1 VTSTRTR
8 PLIAAIGVA
17 LAMSLGG
24 CGLGGNGVNKA
35 TNLAN
40 QRKAA
45 VAFIGDKRGVQ
56 EIAFTREGGRS
67 GFGAPW
73 AVNAVI
79 TMGGHEY
86 QAILGVTSGSGV
98 SEPLP
103 IIGVED
109 APTAVSVT
117 YSDGSSEV
125 IE

>member
-1 VTSTRTR
+1 MSTRTR
-8 PLIAAIGVA
+8 FPIAVIAVA
-17 LAMSLGG
+17 LALSLGG
-24 CGLGGNGVNKA
+24 CGLGGNGVDKE
-35 TNLAN
+35 TNLVN

-56 EIAFTREGGRS
+56 RITFTREGGRS

-79 TMGGHEY
+79 TIGGHEY
-86 QAILGVTSGSGV
+86 QAILGVKSGSGV

-103 IIGVED
+103 IIPVED
-109 APTAVSVT
+109 VPTSVSVI

>member
-1 VTSTRTR
+1 MTAARTR
-8 PLIAAIGVA
+8 PLIAVGVA
-17 LAMSLGG
+17 VALSLSG
-24 CGLGGNGVNKA
+24 CGLGGNDVNKE

-45 VAFIGDKRGVQ
+45 IAFVGDKRGVQ
-56 EIAFTREGGRS
+56 KITFTREGAQS

-79 TMGGHEY
+79 TIGGHEY
-86 QAILGVTSGSGV
+86 QAILGVKSGSGV

-103 IIGVED
+103 IIPAED
-109 APTAVSVT
+109 APTSVSVT